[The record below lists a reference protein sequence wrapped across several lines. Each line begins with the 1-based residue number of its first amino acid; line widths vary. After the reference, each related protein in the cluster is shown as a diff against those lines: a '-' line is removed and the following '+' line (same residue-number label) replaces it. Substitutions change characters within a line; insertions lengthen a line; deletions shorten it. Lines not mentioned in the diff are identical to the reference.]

1 MQPAYGWTDCADIK
15 HQSRTAAELE
25 HTFKNCC
32 AKHFT
37 TMTKGRIF
45 RCPYSAN
52 VERLAAIPD
61 HPDDYV
67 DVNGFQHM
75 SAAEQKLKKQQLW
88 TFLRGKPYVQACDY
102 CNGRTYGDPEITPG
116 IQTKQIL
123 RYIKYERA

>member
-15 HQSRTAAELE
+15 YQSRSAAELE

-37 TMTKGRIF
+37 TMTMGRIF

-75 SAAEQKLKKQQLW
+75 PAAEQKLKKQQLW

-116 IQTKQIL
+116 VQTKQIL